1 MYSLQS
7 LFMEESKTFKEYKEE
22 LYGNKAIETIDIVD
36 TEKLKK
42 RNEDILLS
50 FIKSK
55 KQGGE

>member
-22 LYGNKAIETIDIVD
+22 LYGNKVIETIYIVD

-50 FIKSK
+50 FIKSN